1 MNNSIKTGAA
11 LVSALVFSLAVAA
24 ASSATGTQDQKHNAD
39 TAAQIVTVAAK
50 RMSKEQKAAY
60 DQEQASHGVQT
71 VIISAKRLSP
81 QAKLAYD
88 KANASGFQAN
98 IQVNKTLRQTA

>member
-1 MNNSIKTGAA
+1 MNHSIKTCVA
-11 LVSALVFSLAVAA
+11 LVSTLAFSLAVAA
-24 ASSATGTQDQKHNAD
+24 ASSATVAPDQKQNAD
-39 TAAQIVTVAAK
+39 TATQIVTVAAK
-50 RMSKEQKAAY
+50 RMSKEQKAVY
-60 DQEQASHGVQT
+60 DQEQASHGIQT

-98 IQVNKTLRQTA
+98 IQFNKTLRQTA